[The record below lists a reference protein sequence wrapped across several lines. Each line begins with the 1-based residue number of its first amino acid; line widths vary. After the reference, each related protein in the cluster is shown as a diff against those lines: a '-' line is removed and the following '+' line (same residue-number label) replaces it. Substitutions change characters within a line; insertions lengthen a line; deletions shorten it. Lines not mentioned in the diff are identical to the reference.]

1 MNTREKLRR
10 LAELAQDKSAVDLVF
25 LSVNNLCSYTDVI
38 AVCHG
43 RSTRQV
49 QTIAAHIAQEMKRA
63 GERPS
68 IVEGESEGLWVL
80 IDFGDVVFHCF
91 HEPMRLYY
99 DIEGLY
105 PDAQRLDPAAA
116 S

>member
-1 MNTREKLRR
+1 MEKMRR
-10 LAELAQDKSAVDLVF
+10 LAELAHDKSAVDLVF
-25 LSVNNLCSYTDVI
+25 LSVSNLCSYTDVI

-49 QTIAAHIAQEMKRA
+49 QTIAAHVAQEMKHA
-63 GERPS
+63 GERAM

-80 IDFGDVVFHCF
+80 LDFGDVVFHCF
-91 HEPMRLYY
+91 HEPMRSYY

-105 PDAQRLDPAAA
+105 PDAQRLDLAAE